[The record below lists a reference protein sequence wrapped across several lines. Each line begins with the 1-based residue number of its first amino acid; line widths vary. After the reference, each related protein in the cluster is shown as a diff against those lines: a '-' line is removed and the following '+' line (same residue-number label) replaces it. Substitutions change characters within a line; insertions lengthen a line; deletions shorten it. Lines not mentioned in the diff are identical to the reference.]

1 MEGRPWWPKGI
12 ALSHDDGSITTYWG
26 TMPLHVPDVSVEWW
40 NSLEGTW
47 GDWPQA
53 SKMELINETRT
64 GMWYDIGEYKAL
76 IVPIPTGKQTS
87 RLWRNPQLRHALET
101 NLQLPFAGLDRDGDH
116 ILVYPKTDA
125 AKISAESLAELHK
138 TLINGNWNT
147 PQDEYGWNDR
157 LKKIED
163 SLKTNTLWRAP
174 HSYNTIGIPRIE
186 LDGMRPVPI
195 PFSEAI
201 LWKKDT
207 NLPMIR
213 QAIKHK
219 VLLKWRELM
228 PKKYH
233 GEDVMRTATGGV
245 AHIKYDLN
253 LLDKAEAVAFDLDSV
268 KIDEYLSG
276 VDRFQAKLGIMRLML
291 MGSPLGIIGLIATF
305 MLDRAGEI
313 SQPSIG
319 YWTFAIIWIISG
331 TAYAFTE
338 PDWRQEL

>member
-1 MEGRPWWPKGI
+1 M
-12 ALSHDDGSITTYWG
+12 
-26 TMPLHVPDVSVEWW
+26 
-40 NSLEGTW
+40 
-47 GDWPQA
+47 
-53 SKMELINETRT
+53 
-64 GMWYDIGEYKAL
+64 
-76 IVPIPTGKQTS
+76 
-87 RLWRNPQLRHALET
+87 
-101 NLQLPFAGLDRDGDH
+101 
-116 ILVYPKTDA
+116 VYPKKDA
-125 AKISAESLAELHK
+125 AKITAESLAGFHK
-138 TLINGNWNT
+138 ALIQGNWNT

-186 LDGMRPVPI
+186 LDRMRPVPI

-219 VLLKWRELM
+219 VLLKWREFM
-228 PKKYH
+228 PSKYW

-268 KIDEYLSG
+268 EIDEYLSG

-331 TAYAFTE
+331 TAYTLTE